1 MKPRR
6 IELETGLDVGTV
18 NAYFFPSPEP
28 VLIDTGLKSA
38 EGYQTIVRTLAEYGL
53 TIADLSRVVIT
64 HPHVDH
70 CGLAGR
76 IVAESEATVW
86 IYEAGQP
93 WLVDFPRLWAERTGF
108 YRDHFLHKLGLP
120 VLAEQLIVGYMT
132 HIVQQTDSVPAERLV
147 AFGLDVP
154 LNLGGLAWQ
163 VLHTPGHANMMTC
176 FYQPETRQFLSAD
189 MLLPK
194 TPTPVVEQPQPGQ
207 PRTPSLP
214 VYLDSLARVEQLD
227 IEWVYPGHGD
237 PFTNHR
243 QLIAHQRGRIQQRK
257 HQCRE
262 LVGAGTNTVAAIVD
276 AMYAD
281 YPPQMRFTAL
291 WMVVGYLD
299 LLKQEGAVV
308 EQEIE
313 GVWQYFQAGN
323 E

>member
-18 NAYFFPSPEP
+18 NAYFFPTPEP
-28 VLIDTGLKSA
+28 VLVDTGIKSA
-38 EGYQTIVRTLAEYGL
+38 QGYQTIVNTLAEYEL

-76 IVAESEATVW
+76 IVAESDATVW

-108 YRDHFLHKLGLP
+108 YRDHFLRKLGLP
-120 VLAEQLIVGYMT
+120 ALAEQLIVGYMT
-132 HIVQQTDSVPAERLV
+132 HIVQQTDSVPGERLV
-147 AFGLDVP
+147 SFGLDAS
-154 LNLGGLAWQ
+154 LTMGGLAWQ
-163 VLHTPGHANMMTC
+163 VLHTPGHASMMTC

-194 TPTPVVEQPQPGQ
+194 TPTPVVEQPLPGQ
-207 PRTPSLP
+207 SRTPSLP
-214 VYLDSLARVEQLD
+214 VYLDSLAMVEQLD

-243 QLIAHQRGRIQQRK
+243 QLIAHQRGRIHQRK
-257 HQCRE
+257 QQCLE
-262 LVGAGTNTVAAIVD
+262 LIGMGTNTVAAIVD
-276 AMYAD
+276 TMYAD

-299 LLKQEGAVV
+299 LLKQEGGVV

-313 GVWQYFQAGN
+313 GVWRYFGAGD
-323 E
+323 